1 MTLSH
6 TQSQAHLQA
15 HLQELLLDLLSTNRI
30 VAPEAIARLGT
41 QDWGFVL
48 ERVKQHRLGPLLH
61 WRLTRERGALP
72 IPADISAQLAESFK
86 MATLRA
92 LLMQRELLLTHR
104 ILARAG
110 IPHAA
115 LKGAY
120 LAYHAYPHPA
130 LRPLRDLDLLVPS
143 DQALPAYQALIEG
156 GLARWEKYPGNPE
169 ACSELNHHL
178 PPLRAPSGQFSVELH
193 NRISHLE
200 PGHECEQQADPAEDP
215 LFWQRFIQRDL
226 GGDSISF
233 LSATDLALHLIVQA
247 IFDHQLNNGPLIFS
261 DLAYLLAS
269 HEIDWPLFWILAE
282 ERGQSRACVLM
293 LRLVE
298 RYFGSQAVD
307 WPEMPGVPDWVLEQ
321 AALATLADSDAR
333 RDVAVHGGTLGRAS
347 LPEKIAYLLYRA
359 RPPRKRIE
367 TMYPVSGNR
376 VYFGY
381 VMNWWRLAT
390 RRIPEYLRSRQD
402 GELVDESRRMSR
414 LQQWVREPG

>member
-1 MTLSH
+1 MPQTHL
-6 TQSQAHLQA
+6 QAHLRA
-15 HLQELLLDLLSTNRI
+15 HLQELLLDLLSTNRS
-30 VAPEAIARLGT
+30 VAPEAIARLDT

-61 WRLTRERGALP
+61 WRLTRERDALP
-72 IPADISAQLAESFK
+72 IPEDISAQLAESFRK
-86 MATLRA
+86 ATLRA
-92 LLMQRELLLTHR
+92 LSMQRELLLTHR

-143 DQALPAYQALIEG
+143 EQVLPAYQVLIEG

-169 ACSELNHHL
+169 AWSELLHHL

-193 NRISHLE
+193 SRISHLE
-200 PGHECEQQADPAEDP
+200 PGHECEQPADPADDP
-215 LFWQRFIQRDL
+215 LFWQRFWQREL
-226 GGDSISF
+226 GGASISY
-233 LSATDLALHLIVQA
+233 LSATDLALHLIVHA
-247 IFDHQLNNGPLIFS
+247 FFDHQLNNGPLIFS

-269 HEIDWPLFWILAE
+269 HEIDWPLFWTLAE

-293 LRLVE
+293 LKLVE
-298 RYFGSQAVD
+298 RYFGAQAVD
-307 WPEMPGVPDWVLEQ
+307 WPEPHQDIPDWVLEQ

-333 RDVAVHGGTLGRAS
+333 GEVAVLGGTLGRAS
-347 LPEKIAYLLYRA
+347 LPEKIAYLLHKA
-359 RPPRKRIE
+359 FPPRKRIE
-367 TMYPVSGNR
+367 AMYPVSGNR

-390 RRIPEYLRSRQD
+390 RRIPKYLRSRQE
-402 GELVDESRRMSR
+402 GELVDEARRMSR